1 MFLALSVVNNKIQE
15 FSLSEKLTV
24 SRHIG
29 GARNFYLS
37 VLFLTITIRQSQ
49 SEKLICYW
57 QNWFL
62 QIRTNDYKWQLL
74 RGFGWYGINKLD
86 ERCTSPIGT
95 CGCSVSV
102 SLSLSLSLSLC
113 LCLSVFSLSLS
124 LSLFFL
130 SLCLSV
136 SVSASVCLS
145 LCLSLWIKYVITAN
159 FSTTTTRKFLR
170 FCRVRL
176 APHSYSREKGEKD
189 GLRRV
194 DPPFLINNLPR
205 TCSSQAPF
213 VALLYIHTYV
223 YWTPLKHL
231 QWSLYIHI
239 YINININENIR
250 EKVYKFVIKI
260 YLIKCSYVVYL
271 CIEPVF

>member
-24 SRHIG
+24 WRHIG

-95 CGCSVSV
+95 CRC
-102 SLSLSLSLSLC
+102 SLSLSLSLSLRLSLSLSLSLSLPLSLSLSLC
-113 LCLSVFSLSLS
+113 LCLC
-124 LSLFFL
+124 
-130 SLCLSV
+130 LCLSV
-136 SVSASVCLS
+136 SLSVSLDKIRDHSELQYNDYTQVSQILSCQTRSTLLLPGKRRERWPEASGPTFSYQQSPTHLLVS
-145 LCLSLWIKYVITAN
+145 GPLC
-159 FSTTTTRKFLR
+159 
-170 FCRVRL
+170 
-176 APHSYSREKGEKD
+176 
-189 GLRRV
+189 
-194 DPPFLINNLPR
+194 
-205 TCSSQAPF
+205 CS
-213 VALLYIHTYV
+213 ALHTYIRLLDS
-223 YWTPLKHL
+223 LKAFTMEFIYTYIYKHKHKRKYKRKSL
-231 QWSLYIHI
+231 QICYQ
-239 YINININENIR
+239 NIFN
-250 EKVYKFVIKI
+250 
-260 YLIKCSYVVYL
+260 
-271 CIEPVF
+271 